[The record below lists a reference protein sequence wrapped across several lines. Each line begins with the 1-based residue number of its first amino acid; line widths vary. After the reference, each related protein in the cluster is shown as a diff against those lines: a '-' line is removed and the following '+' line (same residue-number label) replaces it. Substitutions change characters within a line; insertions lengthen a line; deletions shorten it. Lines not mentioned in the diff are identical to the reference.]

1 MLSTH
6 YYLLLPGVCSSLSS
20 VHCAVRLQNGSLSV
34 LKYFS
39 GKGGDQSGHLES
51 LGGTSPDILILG
63 GTSQDTLTFSENIY
77 LPSANERQVNG
88 CIEVARGWNKLP
100 GCFSLDIYLH
110 QRATF
115 TSPATD
121 QGGTLEV
128 ETKRIP

>member
-63 GTSQDTLTFSENIY
+63 GTSRILF
-77 LPSANERQVNG
+77 L
-88 CIEVARGWNKLP
+88 K
-100 GCFSLDIYLH
+100 
-110 QRATF
+110 TF
-115 TSPATD
+115 TFLLPMSARLMD
-121 QGGTLEV
+121 VLKLLGGGTNCQGV
-128 ETKRIP
+128 SA